1 MPSSTPPP
9 SLPIPRSVPRSKTV
23 ATWLALVGGSLGWH
37 RLYLRGPADVWAWLH
52 LPPTALGAY
61 GVLRM
66 VQLGQDDRL
75 AWVLI
80 PVLGLML
87 SGTQLLAIVYGLM
100 PDEKWHA
107 RFNPD
112 AAAPGPAAGWLAVL
126 GAGLALM
133 VGAGILMA
141 TLAFAMQRSAEYALE
156 PAASPPPAST
166 P

>member
-1 MPSSTPPP
+1 MPSPAS
-9 SLPIPRSVPRSKTV
+9 RKSKTL

-37 RLYLRGPADVWAWLH
+37 RLYLRGAGDVWAWLH
-52 LPPTALGAY
+52 LLPTALGAY

-66 VQLGQDDRL
+66 LHLGQDDRL
-75 AWVLI
+75 AWLLI

-87 SGTQLLAIVYGLM
+87 SATQFMAILYGLM
-100 PDEKWHA
+100 PDEKWDA
-107 RFNPD
+107 RFNPH
-112 AAAPGPAAGWLAVL
+112 AVVPGPASGGLAVL

-141 TLAFAMQRSAEYALE
+141 TLAFSLQHSAEYVLE
-156 PAASPPPAST
+156 SGTPPQAGT